1 MTSATAMTAT
11 TELRAKGRPRDCRID
26 DAVVDAAVETLA
38 AVGFAGFSVEDVAVR
53 AGVAKTS
60 IYRRFAGRDAL
71 LATALQRLND
81 ELPPVPEHGP
91 VRDRLRSV
99 LDAVRSSCSTSRGP
113 ILDHANASGDP
124 QVMTLV
130 HDLVLEPRRRL
141 MVQII
146 EEGIASGELRPDL
159 DPHAAV
165 ACLVGPMLFLRAW
178 GRFGRELD
186 QPVDRI
192 LGLVLDGIGA

>member
-1 MTSATAMTAT
+1 MTASI
-11 TELRAKGRPRDCRID
+11 ELRTKGRPRDCRID

-38 AVGFAGFSVEDVAVR
+38 AVGFGGFSVEEVALR

-60 IYRRFAGRDAL
+60 VYRRFAGRDAL
-71 LATALQRLND
+71 LAAALQRLND
-81 ELPPVPEHGP
+81 GLPPVPEKGP
-91 VRDRLRSV
+91 VRDRVRVV

-130 HDLVLEPRRRL
+130 HDLVLEPRRRIL
-141 MVQII
+141 MQII

-159 DPHAAV
+159 DADAAV

-186 QPVDRI
+186 QPIDKI
-192 LGLVLDGIGA
+192 LGLVLEGIGA

>member
-1 MTSATAMTAT
+1 MTAST
-11 TELRAKGRPRDCRID
+11 HVRVKGRPRDCRID

-38 AVGFAGFSVEDVAVR
+38 AVGFDRFSVEEVALR

-71 LATALQRLND
+71 LSAALQRLND
-81 ELPPVPEHGP
+81 ELPPVPEQGP
-91 VRDRLRSV
+91 VRDRLRAV
-99 LDAVRSSCSTSRGP
+99 LDAVRSSCSTLRGP

-130 HDLVLEPRRRL
+130 HDLVLEPRRRIL
-141 MVQII
+141 VQII
-146 EEGIASGELRPDL
+146 EEGIASGELRADL

-165 ACLVGPMLFLRAW
+165 ACLVGPMLFLRTW

-192 LGLVLDGIGA
+192 LSLVLEGVGA

>member
-1 MTSATAMTAT
+1 MTAAL
-11 TELRAKGRPRDCRID
+11 ELRAKGRPRDCRID

-38 AVGFAGFSVEDVAVR
+38 AVGFGRFSVEEVAAR
-53 AGVAKTS
+53 AGVAKTT
-60 IYRRFAGRDAL
+60 IYRQFAGRDAL
-71 LATALQRLND
+71 LAAALQRLND
-81 ELPPVPEHGP
+81 ELPPVPDMGQ
-91 VRDRLRSV
+91 VRERLHAA

-130 HDLVLEPRRRL
+130 HDLVLEPRRRIL
-141 MVQII
+141 VQII
-146 EEGIASGELRPDL
+146 DEGIASGELRSDL
-159 DPHAAV
+159 DSHAAV

-192 LGLVLDGIGA
+192 LGLVLEGIGA